1 MQVSSN
7 RMIYFDNASTT
18 YPKPD
23 VVYDFMKT
31 FYQNFGGNVGRGT
44 HSLSMSS
51 EKIVYETRIKIQNL
65 LHCPT
70 KQVIYAPSATI
81 ALNMIIQGLISL
93 EKKNIYVS
101 PFEHNAIMRV
111 LYHYERLGHIKI
123 YIMPIL
129 KDLSFDFERLSY
141 DMEENKPEVV
151 ILSHASNVIGLITP
165 VLEVC
170 NIAKKFNATTIVDMA
185 QTAGLVDLNTGS
197 DLIDFAV
204 FAGHKTL
211 YGPTGLSGFVM
222 KKNILLPP
230 VLFGGTGYDS
240 INPEMPDSLPQ
251 KYEMGTLNIQ
261 GIAGLYAAL
270 DWIEKK
276 SISKLWDTEQKHRIR
291 LLNILESFDFV
302 KIIGNNK
309 SQTYTGIVS
318 CLMEGIPSD
327 IAASVLNQKNICVRT
342 GLQCSPLAHKYLGT
356 YPAGTIRFSTGYF
369 NTDEDFNN
377 LKTMLEEIEEEI

>member
-7 RMIYFDNASTT
+7 RIIYFDNASTT

-222 KKNILLPP
+222 KKNKPL
-230 VLFGGTGYDS
+230 TGSVACFFLIYS
-240 INPEMPDSLPQ
+240 INIRSL
-251 KYEMGTLNIQ
+251 
-261 GIAGLYAAL
+261 
-270 DWIEKK
+270 IE
-276 SISKLWDTEQKHRIR
+276 
-291 LLNILESFDFV
+291 NGMF
-302 KIIGNNK
+302 
-309 SQTYTGIVS
+309 
-318 CLMEGIPSD
+318 
-327 IAASVLNQKNICVRT
+327 
-342 GLQCSPLAHKYLGT
+342 
-356 YPAGTIRFSTGYF
+356 
-369 NTDEDFNN
+369 
-377 LKTMLEEIEEEI
+377 LK